1 MRDAAGVLETD
12 GVARTEARLEAILP
26 EGPERDRLRSRLR
39 PLLGL
44 EADEASRE
52 ENFEAWRRFL
62 ESLASDRPVVLA
74 VEDLHW
80 ADEAM
85 LAFMDYLARSDSP
98 VPLLVLASARPEVT
112 EVVGPGAGF
121 VAAAAHIP
129 LGPLSG
135 EETAEL
141 ARARLGAKSLPT
153 DLQALILERS
163 GGNPF
168 FAEELVR
175 LLQDRALLETHGG
188 KVALKPGA
196 EVPLPDSIGALIAA
210 RLELLS
216 PERKALLADAA
227 VVGRSFWA
235 GAVAAVGPH
244 EVAEVFEGFYDL
256 VAKELVRPERDSSI
270 EGETEFAFVHAL
282 VSEVAYSQ
290 LTLADR
296 AAKHA
301 ALARWLEEHAAVR
314 TEDLAEVLA
323 YHYGTALESAGA
335 AGLFELVDELEEPTT
350 RYLELAGGRAAPLDA
365 AAAATHFARAE
376 RVAQEAA
383 KPKRRFFLS
392 RRARRTL
399 RRRAPLLVAAAAVI
413 VVALAVSLAVYQFRP
428 QEDSPGPARLTPGQI
443 ADKYGTGLVRIT
455 ARVPV
460 AVNGRLRWEKRV
472 GVGFVASKDGLI
484 ITSNAVVDDTSRRG
498 PMVRTFYNGYPLWV
512 TCELWGA
519 QGQHT
524 RVRGLVVWEDP
535 SIYGCAFIAVD
546 PSKVRLKPIPI
557 GDATV
562 AHVGMPVVALRF
574 LGSMPHGIPA
584 GNAMVLTAVWHD
596 AGPTGKTVAAMRTDV
611 QLGPSD
617 IGAPLFDTA
626 KGEVIGWVGPV
637 PPLFYND
644 ATGDHS
650 SSVAGSAMSV
660 AYLQG
665 ALVFVGQVNQGN
677 KNWLALRGSDTQVP
691 SIARALGLP
700 TSQGVLVQW
709 VDPKGP
715 AARAGIRGGTRV
727 KMVAS
732 EHTGWV
738 AVRHRRRPHRR
749 GGRKGRAELRR
760 VHEDPRRLRAG
771 RRGPG
776 EALQGSPA
784 ADRQDEGRGVPLHT
798 AEHLIA
804 DAGARQPCSPVE
816 SRGERDCAAA
826 TSRSASCRFA
836 RTSGRRRVRVDD
848 VVGLALLAH
857 GLGVVLQLHLLDGQ
871 VRLAQRAVGL
881 GALGVDVADRGQALQ
896 GRLDRDAARQRVV
909 AGQVLDGKERAL
921 LDVDHAVELVPE
933 PRDLRAKARAGAG
946 EPLQELG
953 VRRHVAHDVGQRL
966 GHVQLAGRLAVVEAH
981 GSARSGRR
989 CPCSPGSPRRP
1000 ASSRRASCARSRCWP

>member
-1 MRDAAGVLETD
+1 M
-12 GVARTEARLEAILP
+12 
-26 EGPERDRLRSRLR
+26 
-39 PLLGL
+39 
-44 EADEASRE
+44 
-52 ENFEAWRRFL
+52 FL
-62 ESLASDRPVVLA
+62 ESLASTRPVVLA

-85 LAFMDYLARSDSP
+85 LAFMDYLAQSGSD

-314 TEDLAEVLA
+314 NEDLAEVLA

-335 AGLFELVDELEEPTT
+335 AGLFELADELEEPTT
-350 RYLELAGGRAAPLDA
+350 RYLELAGGRAAPLDSA
-365 AAAATHFARAE
+365 AAAAHFARAE
-376 RVAQEAA
+376 RIAQEAA
-383 KPKRRFFLS
+383 KPKRRFLLS
-392 RRARRTL
+392 RRTRRTL
-399 RRRAPLLVAAAAVI
+399 KRRAPLLVAAAAVI

-428 QEDSPGPARLTPGQI
+428 REDSPGSVRLTPAQI

-460 AVNGRLRWEKRV
+460 SVNGRLRWEKRV

-484 ITSNAVVDDTSRRG
+484 ITSNGVVDDTSPSRSHGADLLQRLSPVGDVRVLGAAGAAHPGEGPRGLRG
-498 PMVRTFYNGYPLWV
+498 PGHLRL
-512 TCELWGA
+512 
-519 QGQHT
+519 
-524 RVRGLVVWEDP
+524 RV
-535 SIYGCAFIAVD
+535 
-546 PSKVRLKPIPI
+546 
-557 GDATV
+557 
-562 AHVGMPVVALRF
+562 
-574 LGSMPHGIPA
+574 
-584 GNAMVLTAVWHD
+584 
-596 AGPTGKTVAAMRTDV
+596 
-611 QLGPSD
+611 
-617 IGAPLFDTA
+617 
-626 KGEVIGWVGPV
+626 
-637 PPLFYND
+637 
-644 ATGDHS
+644 
-650 SSVAGSAMSV
+650 
-660 AYLQG
+660 
-665 ALVFVGQVNQGN
+665 
-677 KNWLALRGSDTQVP
+677 
-691 SIARALGLP
+691 
-700 TSQGVLVQW
+700 
-709 VDPKGP
+709 
-715 AARAGIRGGTRV
+715 
-727 KMVAS
+727 
-732 EHTGWV
+732 
-738 AVRHRRRPHRR
+738 HRRRPEQGPAQADPHRR
-749 GGRKGRAELRR
+749 RHRGARR
-760 VHEDPRRLRAG
+760 HAG
-771 RRGPG
+771 RRAAVPGLDAARHTSRQRHGPDRRL
-776 EALQGSPA
+776 ARRRP
-784 ADRQDEGRGVPLHT
+784 DRQD
-798 AEHLIA
+798 
-804 DAGARQPCSPVE
+804 
-816 SRGERDCAAA
+816 
-826 TSRSASCRFA
+826 
-836 RTSGRRRVRVDD
+836 GRRH
-848 VVGLALLAH
+848 AH
-857 GLGVVLQLHLLDGQ
+857 G
-871 VRLAQRAVGL
+871 
-881 GALGVDVADRGQALQ
+881 
-896 GRLDRDAARQRVV
+896 
-909 AGQVLDGKERAL
+909 
-921 LDVDHAVELVPE
+921 
-933 PRDLRAKARAGAG
+933 
-946 EPLQELG
+946 
-953 VRRHVAHDVGQRL
+953 
-966 GHVQLAGRLAVVEAH
+966 
-981 GSARSGRR
+981 
-989 CPCSPGSPRRP
+989 RP
-1000 ASSRRASCARSRCWP
+1000 ARLHPTSAHRCSTPSPAK